1 MFIMIANVPKII
13 RVKLRVKKVVNKLF
27 KQSHILNMIRLKPIT
42 RDEVLRIFGFMKT
55 IIDIFNFILRAEFID
70 T

>member
-42 RDEVLRIFGFMKT
+42 RDEVLRIFGFM
-55 IIDIFNFILRAEFID
+55 
-70 T
+70 